1 MTLFC
6 CRELVDQQ
14 GDDKVERAQQA
25 KNRQHDVNFGILDT
39 IWFNQLEDVSIFQLK
54 TYARPYSRTQGA
66 IDSLTLSSS
75 GLSDAWQAYLW
86 QITISKTHSVSRALF
101 KVLDNLPAQ
110 VTSVVLC
117 FVVPIEVFAHWK
129 WMRRLPETSDCSPR
143 VASLMRNIRQ
153 EVMLLPEEVIRNPN
167 KSFSPLNTG
176 LTTPEPDDDF
186 MELE

>member
-1 MTLFC
+1 MMLFC
-6 CRELVDQQ
+6 CRELVNQQ
-14 GDDKVERAQQA
+14 GDEKVESAQQA
-25 KNRQHDVNFGILDT
+25 QDRQHDVNFGTLDT
-39 IWFNQLEDVSIFQLK
+39 IWFNQLEDVSFYQLK

-75 GLSDAWQAYLW
+75 GVSDAWQAYLW

-117 FVVPIEVFAHWK
+117 FVVPIEVFHQWK
-129 WMRRLPETSDCSPR
+129 WMRRLPKISDCSPR
-143 VASLMRNIRQ
+143 VVSLMQTIRQ

-167 KSFSPLNTG
+167 TPSSPPNTG
-176 LTTPEPDDDF
+176 LTTPEPDDDS